1 MHHNDAP
8 NLDPRTDIT
17 DLYAFQKPG
26 DPTRSIFILAVH
38 PDAPTQGTAFDPEA
52 RYELKVDT
60 DGDAE
65 ADLAFHVWFTA
76 AGDGRQTATVYRAN
90 GEAAQEAGSG
100 GEALIREASVCF
112 DQEVRVATAGEY
124 RFYAGLR
131 SDPFFADPVGFR
143 DNFQW
148 TGRDAR
154 ADTNVLGIVLE
165 VPNGALGPTPRL
177 GVWARTLAPVHGAL
191 TPVNQMG
198 RPGNNIYKRGT
209 EDFTAT
215 PPARQR
221 ARYLPQ
227 FVATFRSFG
236 YDEDE
241 ATGLALEWLPDILP
255 YDYTSA
261 AGFPNGRR
269 LTDDVIDEL
278 LRVMTRGRVSDDLLG
293 PHTDYLAD
301 FPYLGPPHPVATS

>member
-8 NLDPRTDIT
+8 DLDPRTDIT

-26 DPTRSIFILAVH
+26 DPARSIFIINVN
-38 PDAPTQGTAFDPEA
+38 PDAPTRAAAFDPEA
-52 RYELKVDT
+52 SYELKIDA

-65 ADLAFHVWFTA
+65 ADLAFHVRFTA
-76 AGDGRQTATVYRAN
+76 MGDGRQTATVYRVD
-90 GEAAQEAGSG
+90 GEAAREAGQV
-100 GEALIREASVCF
+100 GEVLIREAPVSF
-112 DQEVRVATAGEY
+112 DREVRVATAGDY

-154 ADTNVLGIVLE
+154 ADKNVLGIVLE
-165 VPNGALGPTPRL
+165 VSNGALGPNPRL
-177 GVWARTLAPVHGAL
+177 DVWARTLALVHGAL
-191 TPVNQMG
+191 VPVNQMG
-198 RPGNNIYKRGT
+198 RPGNNVYKRGT
-209 EDFTAT
+209 EDFNAT

-221 ARYLPQ
+221 ERYLPQ

-236 YDEDE
+236 YGEDE
-241 ATGLALEWLPDILP
+241 ATALALEWLPDILP

-269 LTDDVIDEL
+269 LTDDVIDAVL
-278 LRVMTRGRVSDDLLG
+278 QVMTRGRVSDDLLG
-293 PHTDYLAD
+293 PHTDFLAD
-301 FPYLGPPHPVATS
+301 FPYLGPPHPVTLP

>member
-26 DPTRSIFILAVH
+26 DPTRSIFIVNVH
-38 PDAPTQGTAFDPEA
+38 PDAPVQGAAFDPEA
-52 RYELKVDT
+52 SYELKIDT

-65 ADLAFHVWFTA
+65 ADLAFHVRFA
-76 AGDGRQTATVYRAN
+76 PAGDGRQTATVYRADGADARETGPA
-90 GEAAQEAGSG
+90 GEEIISG
-100 GEALIREASVCF
+100 APVCF
-112 DQEVRVATAGEY
+112 DQEVRVATAGGY

-131 SDPFFADPVGFR
+131 SDPFFIDPVGFR
-143 DNFQW
+143 NNFQW

-154 ADTNVLGIVLE
+154 ADKNVFGIALE
-165 VPNGALGPTPRL
+165 VPNSALGPNPRL

-191 TPVNQMG
+191 APVNQMG
-198 RPGNNIYKRGT
+198 RPGNNVYKRGA
-209 EDFTAT
+209 EDFNAT

-227 FVATFRSFG
+227 FVATFQSFG
-236 YDEDE
+236 YSEDE
-241 ATGLALEWLPDILP
+241 ATALALEWLPDILS

-261 AGFPNGRR
+261 AGFPNGRQ
-269 LTDDVIDEL
+269 LADDVADEL
-278 LRVMTRGRVSDDLLG
+278 VRVITGGRMSDDLLG
-293 PHTDYLAD
+293 PHTDFLAD
-301 FPYLGPPHPVATS
+301 FPYLGPPHPVAMA